1 MHRLIWTAILILGL
15 AAPARA
21 ADDAPGPVLR
31 RWHFGLQGVSTWRDR
46 YDVFDRGELPPGAV
60 EEPGRGGGV
69 IFGYRFGGRFLLG
82 LQVVVAT
89 HAIIDKPDKI
99 SDVEALITGTVLF
112 RQTATL
118 QPFLRGGF
126 GGGGEFL
133 DMVPDVDR
141 VFAYGTS
148 AIAGGG
154 MQVRLSSRF
163 SLDLEAVATF
173 TNFLEVAGESSDTWQ
188 VRESNWGWRLG
199 VGAFVWF

>member
-1 MHRLIWTAILILGL
+1 MRRLIWAAILILGL

-21 ADDAPGPVLR
+21 ADDADGSALR

-46 YDVFDRGELPPGAV
+46 YDVFDHVGLPPGEV
-60 EEPGRGGGV
+60 EEPGRGAGV
-69 IFGYRFGGRFLLG
+69 VLGFRFGSRFLLG
-82 LQVVVAT
+82 LQLVAAT
-89 HAIIDKPDKI
+89 HTIIDKPDKI
-99 SDVEALITGTVLF
+99 SDVEALIIGTVLF

-126 GGGGEFL
+126 GGGGELL
-133 DMVPDVDR
+133 DLEPDVDK

-173 TNFLEVAGESSDTWQ
+173 TNFLEVTSESSDTWQ
-188 VRESNWGWRLG
+188 VRKSNWGWRIG